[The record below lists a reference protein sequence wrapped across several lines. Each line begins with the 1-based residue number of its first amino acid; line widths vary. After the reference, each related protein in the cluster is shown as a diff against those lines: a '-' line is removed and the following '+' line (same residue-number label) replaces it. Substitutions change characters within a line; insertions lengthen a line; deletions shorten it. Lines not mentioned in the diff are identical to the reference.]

1 MAIGEIGCKNR
12 VWTWTAI
19 SWELSILCCY
29 TPIPCCYTL
38 PVTAHP
44 GALSQQLLRRSWPHY
59 HRTARFHDA
68 RLLVSD
74 LFDCIPCRR
83 S

>member
-1 MAIGEIGCKNR
+1 MQKQSVDMDSDLLGTEHP
-12 VWTWTAI
+12 
-19 SWELSILCCY
+19 LLLH
-29 TPIPCCYTL
+29 PIPCRYTL

-74 LFDCIPCRR
+74 LFDCIPCRC